1 MNSRKIIP
9 TLATLLLLFTFSKIS
24 SATAEFGYYVT
35 KEDYLAKKLTYL
47 ENMIPSE
54 NFNVGVLMFKDK
66 KNVEHKVNCLK
77 EKYWGF
83 RYLDSC
89 DYMLMDGFYAKIV
102 IVGRIDLVISPKA
115 TYKIDAEGKYWFY
128 KSADGKINLYFMK
141 NLDPSTQADFE
152 KLIVDEKEIVKEY
165 ESDRDNYGEFINKQ
179 IKYLKK
185 YNSTIPKPPKTAKG
199 KKK

>member
-1 MNSRKIIP
+1 MITRKIIP
-9 TLATLLLLFTFSKIS
+9 ALITLLLLLSVSQKGL
-24 SATAEFGYYVT
+24 AAAEFGYYIT
-35 KEDYLAKKLTYL
+35 KEDYLAKKLTYI

-54 NFNVGVLMFKDK
+54 NYNVGVLIYKDK
-66 KNVEHKVNCLK
+66 KNVEHKINCLK

-89 DYMLMDGFYAKIV
+89 DYMMMNGFYAKIV

-115 TYKIDAEGKYWFY
+115 TYKIDADGKYWFY
-128 KSADGKINLYFMK
+128 KAADGKINLYFMK
-141 NLDPSTQADFE
+141 NLDPATQADFE

-165 ESDRDNYGEFINKQ
+165 EADKDNYGEFINKQ
-179 IKYLKK
+179 ITYLKK
-185 YNSTIPKPPKTAKG
+185 YNATIPKPPKAKG